1 MTMVEISEF
10 DPAEYLDTP
19 ENVAVFLRDAFASGD
34 AAVIADAL
42 GVVARAQGMSSVAE
56 RTGLT
61 RPSLYKSLSHDGQP
75 QLDTVLRVLKAAGLQ
90 LEPKPIRT
98 DA

>member
-1 MTMVEISEF
+1 MTRISEF
-10 DPAEYLDTP
+10 DPAEYLGTP
-19 ENVAVFLRDAFASGD
+19 ENIAIFLRDAFATSD

-61 RPSLYKSLSHDGQP
+61 RPSLYKSLSADGQP
-75 QLDTVLRVLKAAGLQ
+75 QLDTILRVLKAAGLE
-90 LEPKPIRT
+90 LVPKPIRDT
-98 DA
+98 AA

>member
-1 MTMVEISEF
+1 MPRISEF

-19 ENVAVFLRDAFASGD
+19 ENVAVFLHDAFATSD

-56 RTGLT
+56 ATGPT
-61 RPSLYKSLSHDGQP
+61 RPSLYKSLSLDGKP
-75 QLDTVLRVLKAAGLQ
+75 QLDTILRVLNATGLQ
-90 LEPKPIRT
+90 LEPTPIRDT
-98 DA
+98 AT